1 MKIEDLKHLNE
12 HESKELLVEFY
23 NKTNGMF
30 ENYKIIRLT
39 GEHIINSKILLM
51 KIKNKKL

>member
-23 NKTNGMF
+23 NKTNDMF